1 MARRYFNIK
10 KKQQTFN
17 ARQLHLSFSLNFI
30 LETAVFFPQNIQ
42 KQIYNLSLKIKAGF
56 HCPVLV

>member
-1 MARRYFNIK
+1 MARKYFNIK

-30 LETAVFFPQNIQ
+30 LETAVFFPQ

>member
-1 MARRYFNIK
+1 MARKYFNIK

-17 ARQLHLSFSLNFI
+17 VRQLHLSFGLNFI

-42 KQIYNLSLKIKAGF
+42 TQIYNLSLKIKANDI
-56 HCPVLV
+56 